1 MLRASGNFLMPMFLN
16 TSHRYS
22 PLNGRMFA
30 SYKLG
35 NLEICYT
42 LIAIP
47 ASCVFHTV
55 LRDFDGW
62 NLHVCWAIS

>member
-16 TSHRYS
+16 TSLRYS
-22 PLNGRMFA
+22 LLNGMMFA
-30 SYKLG
+30 SYKRG
-35 NLEICYT
+35 KLEICYT

-55 LRDFDGW
+55 LSDFDGW
-62 NLHVCWAIS
+62 NLHVC